1 MRVLRAV
8 KKRKKVRK
16 LGAIDSIRREAY
28 ADLELDAKVELIRA
42 LVPLGLL
49 HVQELLD
56 QEVTALGGARYA
68 RQDESIEGRRH
79 GSNPGTV
86 GLAGQRVPMRVP
98 RIRHSAGSEIPVR
111 SDAGMRG
118 DRDVDDLLLRRVL
131 YGISCRTYEAAAAR
145 TAKFQGRHRS

>member
-42 LVPLGLL
+42 LVRLGLL

-56 QEVTALGGARYA
+56 EEVTALAGEHYA
-68 RQDESIEGRRH
+68 RKAASIGGRRH

-86 GLAGQRVPMRVP
+86 SPSKHERRFAPSTSSGCTFDT
-98 RIRHSAGSEIPVR
+98 PVL
-111 SDAGMRG
+111 SDAHQWRLMGRF
-118 DRDVDDLLLRRVL
+118 
-131 YGISCRTYEAAAAR
+131 STWAASSLEER
-145 TAKFQGRHRS
+145 